1 MKGED
6 DIVRKMDEIDGRRI
20 EKDWE
25 RLEDNMMKVNL
36 IIKKEGIEVKE
47 EVKDIVEKRIV
58 KIVEILK
65 RMFID
70 RMEKRG
76 IKRKIKILKIGG
88 RMWIEVGKKIV
99 KKGMIEGVRIEENM
113 GEEMKDIIGRNKGE
127 IELMIGN
134 KVKISMN
141 DGNGI
146 KMDEK
151 MRDEEGVNEVDGG
164 KIEVERKIK
173 RNGNLVESGYE
184 MIGIDEKK
192 FKVERKELEID
203 RI

>member
-1 MKGED
+1 
-6 DIVRKMDEIDGRRI
+6 MDEIDGRRI